1 MKALLIIAIGL
12 ALVVVGYYIY
22 KTYTKEHKLSV
33 LVGRIL
39 QVGFIILLANFVMTV
54 WATEL
59 ICKICYCVYFI
70 STDWLVYYVLK
81 FSIKYI
87 NVSYEKHVK
96 EKLMLALLFADSLS
110 VFINFFVG
118 HLFVLQPAE
127 IEGFYSLE
135 TSPFFYIHYLI
146 ILTLAVFSLIAL
158 GYRSVTAP
166 AFYRTKYIL
175 IAGGV
180 FAIVIINIFS
190 FDSAIDYSI
199 IGYAIEGIFIYHCA
213 FAFYSKRLILK
224 TLYMLT
230 QDMAF
235 ALLIFDTEGKII
247 YSNKVSEQM
256 MNPDTIPITDKN
268 GVTLLDWCYNHFNN
282 NQDDFA
288 IKDKF
293 VQGRKTLSLQIHYQ
307 RLYDDR
313 ERFQGAYFMIHDWT
327 VEAEKLEHE
336 RYIALHDRLTGVY
349 NKDYFFERARRH
361 LDKNPDTQF
370 MIVCNDIKDFKLI
383 NDSFGPQAGDN
394 VLMNI
399 AKLVR
404 SYADEGIIY
413 GRVGSDVFGFLVP
426 KTREGE
432 LFFQKLTSDAF
443 LEYINMQ
450 TTYVLANHFGVY
462 EVKDRSIPVSV
473 MCDRAC
479 RAISVIKNDYH
490 KKVAYYDD
498 QMRATAM
505 QEQELLGDLEEALKL
520 NDIQMYLQP
529 QVTRERMTFGGEAL
543 VRWVHPEKGQIL
555 PGKFI
560 PVLEQNG
567 LISEVDKYVWEKA
580 CQQLKIWKD
589 MGREDMYISVNISP
603 KDFYFL
609 DIYPIFTG
617 LVERYGIKPGN
628 LRLEITE
635 SALSINLE
643 RQLELINKLRAYG
656 FSVEMDDFGSGYSS
670 LSMLKDTNVDTLK
683 VDMGF
688 LQNTAD
694 LDKSRKI
701 LEMVIELCKKLNLR
715 VVVEGVETAEQVRF
729 LTTLGVDVFQ
739 GYYFARPMPIEEFEA
754 RYMNI
759 ERNPEE
765 Q

>member
-1 MKALLIIAIGL
+1 MKAFLIFAIGL

-22 KTYTKEHKLSV
+22 KSYTKEHKLAV
-33 LVGRIL
+33 LVSRIL
-39 QVGFIILLANFVMTV
+39 QVGFIVLLANFVMTV

-59 ICKICYCVYFI
+59 VCKICYCIYFI
-70 STDWLVYYVLK
+70 ATDWLVYYVLK
-81 FSIKYI
+81 FSINYI
-87 NVSYEKHVK
+87 NLSYEKYVK
-96 EKLMLALLFADSLS
+96 DKLVLVVLVADSLS
-110 VFINFFVG
+110 LVVNFFAG

-127 IEGFYSLE
+127 LEGFFQLE
-135 TSPFFYIHYLI
+135 TTPYFYIHYLI
-146 ILTLAVFSLIAL
+146 ILLLALVSLIAL

-166 AFYRTKYIL
+166 AFYRSKYIL

-199 IGYAIEGIFIYHCA
+199 IGYAIEGIFIYHCT
-213 FAFYSKRLILK
+213 FAFYSQRLILK

-235 ALLIFDTEGKII
+235 ALLILDTEGKQI
-247 YSNKVSEQM
+247 YTNKPADALLDPEMQV
-256 MNPDTIPITDKN
+256 TDKN
-268 GVTLLDWCYNHFNN
+268 GVSLLDWCYEQYYSDKDAFSLS
-282 NQDDFA
+282 
-288 IKDKF
+288 DKF
-293 VQGRKTLSLQIHYQ
+293 LKGRKNLSLQIHYQ
-307 RLYDDR
+307 RLYDDKH
-313 ERFQGAYFMIHDWT
+313 RFQGAYFIIRDWT
-327 VEAEKLEHE
+327 IEAERLEHE
-336 RYIALHDRLTGVY
+336 RYIAVHDRLTGLY
-349 NKDYFFERARRH
+349 NKEHFLEMARRH
-361 LDKNPDTQF
+361 LDKHPDTQF

-383 NDSFGPQAGDN
+383 NDTFGPQAGDN

-404 SYADEGIIY
+404 SYADENIIY
-413 GRVGSDVFGFLVP
+413 GRVGSDVFGFLIP
-426 KTREGE
+426 KTKDGDA
-432 LFFQKLTSDAF
+432 FFHKLTSDAF

-462 EVKDRSIPVSV
+462 EVTDRSIPVSV
-473 MCDRAC
+473 MCDRAR
-479 RAISVIKNDYH
+479 RAITVIKNDYH

-498 QMRATAM
+498 RMRANAM
-505 QEQELLGDLEEALKL
+505 QEQELLSELEEALKA
-520 NDIQMYLQP
+520 DEIQMYIQP
-529 QVTRERMTFGGEAL
+529 QVTCDRQIFGGEAL

-555 PGKFI
+555 PGRFI

-567 LISEVDKYVWEKA
+567 LISEVDKYIWEKA
-580 CQQLKIWKD
+580 CQQLKAWKE

-635 SALSINLE
+635 SALSVNLE

-670 LSMLKDTNVDTLK
+670 LNMLKNTNVDTLK

-688 LQNTAD
+688 LQNTTDAE
-694 LDKSRKI
+694 KGRNI
-701 LEMVIELCKKLNLR
+701 LEMVIGLCKKLNLR
-715 VVVEGVETAEQVRF
+715 VIVEGVETAEQVKF
-729 LTTLGVDVFQ
+729 LTTLGADVFQ
-739 GYYFARPMPIEEFEA
+739 GYYFARPMPLEEFMEK
-754 RYMNI
+754 YM
-759 ERNPEE
+759 

>member
-1 MKALLIIAIGL
+1 MKAFLIFAIGL

-22 KTYTKEHKLSV
+22 KSYKKEHKLALMVS
-33 LVGRIL
+33 RIL
-39 QVGFIILLANFVMTV
+39 QVGFIVLLANFVMTV

-59 ICKICYCVYFI
+59 VCKICYCVYFI
-70 STDWLVYYVLK
+70 ATDWLVYYVLK
-81 FSIKYI
+81 FSLNYI
-87 NVSYEKHVK
+87 NVPYTKYVK
-96 EKLMLALLFADSLS
+96 NKLVLFILAADSLS
-110 VFINFFVG
+110 LIVNFFVG
-118 HLFVLQPAE
+118 HLFVLRPAE
-127 IEGFYSLE
+127 LEGFFQLE
-135 TSPFFYIHYLI
+135 TTPFFYIHYLI
-146 ILTLAVFSLIAL
+146 ILLLALFSLIAL
-158 GYRSVTAP
+158 GYRSITAP
-166 AFYRTKYIL
+166 VFYRSKYIL

-180 FAIVIINIFS
+180 FAIVLINIFS
-190 FDSAIDYSI
+190 FDSAIDYSV
-199 IGYAIEGIFIYHCA
+199 IGYAVEGIFIYHCT
-213 FAFYSKRLILK
+213 FAFYSRRLILK

-230 QDMAF
+230 QDMEF
-235 ALLIFDTEGKII
+235 ALLILDTEGKQI
-247 YSNKVSEQM
+247 YSNKPADNLLDPEMQV
-256 MNPDTIPITDKN
+256 TDKN
-268 GVTLLDWCYNHFNN
+268 GVKLIDWCYELFDNGKDAFSVS
-282 NQDDFA
+282 
-288 IKDKF
+288 DKF
-293 VQGRKTLSLQIHYQ
+293 LKGRKTISLQIHYQ
-307 RLYDDR
+307 RLYDDKH
-313 ERFQGAYFMIHDWT
+313 RFQGAYFILRDWT
-327 VEAEKLEHE
+327 IEAERLEHE
-336 RYIALHDRLTGVY
+336 RYIAVHDRLTGLY
-349 NKDYFFERARRH
+349 NKEHFLEMARRH

-370 MIVCNDIKDFKLI
+370 MMVCNDIKDFKLI

-404 SYADEGIIY
+404 SYADENIIY
-413 GRVGSDVFGFLVP
+413 GRVGSDIFGFLIP
-426 KTREGE
+426 KTKSGE
-432 LFFQKLTSDAF
+432 VFFHKLTSDAF

-462 EVKDRSIPVSV
+462 EITDRSIPVSV

-479 RAISVIKNDYH
+479 RAITAIKNDYH

-498 QMRATAM
+498 RMRANAM
-505 QEQELLGDLEEALKL
+505 QEQELLGELEEALKA
-520 NDIQMYLQP
+520 NEIQMYIQP
-529 QVTRERMTFGGEAL
+529 QVTRDRQIFGGEAL

-555 PGKFI
+555 PGRFI

-567 LISEVDKYVWEKA
+567 LISEVDKYIWEKA
-580 CQQLKIWKD
+580 CQQLKVWKE
-589 MGREDMYISVNISP
+589 MGREEMYISVNISP

-643 RQLELINKLRAYG
+643 RQLDLINKLRAYG

-694 LDKSRKI
+694 LEKSRNI
-701 LEMVIELCKKLNLR
+701 LEMVVGLCKKLNLR

-729 LTTLGVDVFQ
+729 LTELGCDVFQ
-739 GYYFARPMPIEEFEA
+739 GYYFARPMPLDAFEEK
-754 RYMNI
+754 YMK
-759 ERNPEE
+759 
-765 Q
+765 

>member
-1 MKALLIIAIGL
+1 MKAFLIFAIGL

-22 KTYTKEHKLSV
+22 KSYTKEHKLAV
-33 LVGRIL
+33 LVSRIL
-39 QVGFIILLANFVMTV
+39 QVGFIVLLANFVMTV

-59 ICKICYCVYFI
+59 VCMICYCIYFI

-81 FSIKYI
+81 FSVKYI
-87 NVSYEKHVK
+87 NVPYEKFVK
-96 EKLMLALLFADSLS
+96 EKIMLAILLADSLS
-110 VFINFFVG
+110 LVVNLFTG
-118 HLFVLQPAE
+118 HLFVLCPAE
-127 IEGFYSLE
+127 LEGFFRLE
-135 TSPFFYIHYLI
+135 TTPFFYIHYLI
-146 ILTLAVFSLIAL
+146 ILLLALFSLIAL
-158 GYRSVTAP
+158 GYRSITAP

-199 IGYAIEGIFIYHCA
+199 IGYAIEGIFIYHCT
-213 FAFYSKRLILK
+213 FAFYSQRLILK

-235 ALLIFDTEGKII
+235 ALLILDTEGKQI
-247 YSNKVSEQM
+247 YTNKPADNLLDPEMQV
-256 MNPDTIPITDKN
+256 TDRN
-268 GVTLLDWCYNHFNN
+268 GVSLLDWCYKHYYSERDAFSVS
-282 NQDDFA
+282 
-288 IKDKF
+288 DKF
-293 VQGRKTLSLQIHYQ
+293 LKGRKNLSLQIHYQ
-307 RLYDDR
+307 RLYDDKH
-313 ERFQGAYFMIHDWT
+313 RFQGAYFMIRDWT
-327 VEAEKLEHE
+327 IEAERLEHE
-336 RYIALHDRLTGVY
+336 RYIAVHDRLTGLY
-349 NKDYFFERARRH
+349 NKEHFLEMARRH

-370 MIVCNDIKDFKLI
+370 MVVCNDIKDFKLI
-383 NDSFGPQAGDN
+383 NDTFGPQAGDN

-404 SYADEGIIY
+404 SYADENIIY
-413 GRVGSDVFGFLVP
+413 GRVGSDVFGFLIP
-426 KTREGE
+426 KTKDGE
-432 LFFQKLTSDAF
+432 AFFHKLTSDAF

-462 EVKDRSIPVSV
+462 EVTDRSIPVSV
-473 MCDRAC
+473 MCDRAR
-479 RAISVIKNDYH
+479 RAITVIKNDYH

-498 QMRATAM
+498 RMRANAM
-505 QEQELLGDLEEALKL
+505 QEQELLGELEEALKA
-520 NDIQMYLQP
+520 NEIQMYIQP
-529 QVTRERMTFGGEAL
+529 QVTSDRQIFGGEAL

-555 PGKFI
+555 PGRFI

-567 LISEVDKYVWEKA
+567 LISEVDKYIWEKA
-580 CQQLKIWKD
+580 CQQLKAWKE

-617 LVERYGIKPGN
+617 LVERYGIKPHN

-670 LSMLKDTNVDTLK
+670 LNMLKNTNVDTLK

-688 LQNTAD
+688 LQNSTDAE
-694 LDKSRKI
+694 KGRNI
-701 LEMVIELCKKLNLR
+701 LEMVIGLCKKLNLR

-729 LTTLGVDVFQ
+729 LTALGADVFQ
-739 GYYFARPMPIEEFEA
+739 GYYFARPMPLEEFEGK
-754 RYMNI
+754 YMK
-759 ERNPEE
+759 
-765 Q
+765 